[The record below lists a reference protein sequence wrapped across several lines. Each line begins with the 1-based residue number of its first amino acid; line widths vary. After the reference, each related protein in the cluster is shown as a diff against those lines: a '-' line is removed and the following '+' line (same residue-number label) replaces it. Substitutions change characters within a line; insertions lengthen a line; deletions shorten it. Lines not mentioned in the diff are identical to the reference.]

1 MHGHALFPS
10 PAPFSIEHDLE
21 GRSSLLFL
29 DPLTPNSGECDA
41 IRETIYRE
49 LNQAKG
55 RPLTE
60 EDLIRAFELAHK
72 RQQEIGGGAVSALI
86 VTEIEPSSPFLIVA
100 GVGDSHLYGIL
111 PDQAE
116 VLFCDPYQLDQ
127 HGMVS
132 IEKRGEALQNALGIP
147 GELDVYCR
155 KLSRSRCRYLVA
167 MSYGAYI
174 QLSDD
179 DWFQIDLSLG
189 SIDQLLTGLIS
200 QKVSEGHLVSVVIA
214 DPSSKKEQPLLV
226 PLKEKISNSSKFTK
240 RTTLIIGVG
249 LLATTLAFW
258 GAKGS
263 KEEEN
268 PPPPEMQTVELST
281 ALFEKAKAAPPL
293 AEERT
298 QSEPLFSELQEL
310 RLSLEWKERAI
321 AILRNQLQQLESGSD
336 LANLMAAQRDAY
348 LSAIADKSRIE
359 EAFNAL
365 QERQLA
371 TAARLSAASRE
382 LDGLRSQLFT
392 DGRSVEQIVAA
403 EETAREALADAER
416 GRQQLRYDLEQL
428 ILARAQESLELKSTY
443 ERLYKLEEALAEE
456 KYHRERLEQMV
467 ALLKE
472 RILSIGVEIPG
483 ESGQLLHV
491 NKLIAEAEQELDR
504 KMQSLYV
511 QEEELAALYQAYDDL
526 KCEYHEIAELSERR
540 GTALSQEQSRRQAL
554 ESALLDER
562 QQRAQLEALAANR
575 LEQERLLVHL
585 RDAQLEL
592 SEQVERLSDASLQ
605 LQREKA
611 HLELEI
617 EELFTAARS
626 KERAL
631 IEVAEQNSELASLLT
646 ERDRMLRDLQE
657 RNQGL
662 EYALH
667 QGQICLNG
675 PQEELEQTLL
685 QMSEENLSLQKRLAL
700 LEKSEDDLLYRQ
712 LVDNLR
718 EQREVISSI
727 EGSRQ
732 ELIRELEELK
742 HHQAGRWNEMADIS
756 IQERDFDKA
765 RSGVTQV
772 NGHQPVRIHMVKKGE
787 TLSSISQRYYGTSSR
802 WREIADANR
811 ETIREVDKI
820 PAGTPLIIPQ

>member
-1 MHGHALFPS
+1 MHGHALFSS

-29 DPLTPNSGECDA
+29 DPLTPSAKECDA

-60 EDLIRAFELAHK
+60 EDLIRALELAHK
-72 RQQEIGGGAVSALI
+72 RQQESGHGIISALL
-86 VTEIEPSSPFLIVA
+86 VTEIEPSSPYLIVA

-116 VLFCDPYQLDQ
+116 LLFCDPYQLDQ
-127 HGMVS
+127 HGLVS
-132 IEKRGEALQNALGIP
+132 IEKRSETLQNALGIP
-147 GELDVYCR
+147 GEIDVYCR

-174 QLSDD
+174 QISDD

-189 SIDQLLTGLIS
+189 AIDQLLTGLIS
-200 QKVSEGHLVSVVIA
+200 QKIHEGHLVSVVIA
-214 DPSSKKEQPLLV
+214 DPASAEKEQPLLA

-240 RTTLIIGVG
+240 RTSLIIGVG
-249 LLATTLAFW
+249 LFATTLAIW
-258 GAKGS
+258 GAKGKS
-263 KEEEN
+263 DEE
-268 PPPPEMQTVELST
+268 PSAPVMQTVELST
-281 ALFEKAKAAPPL
+281 ALFETTKATPPL

-348 LSAIADKSRIE
+348 LNAIADKTRIE

-365 QERQLA
+365 QERELA

-403 EETAREALADAER
+403 EEAAREALAEAER

-428 ILARAQESLELKSTY
+428 ILTRAQESLELKSTY

-456 KYHRERLEQMV
+456 QYHRERLEQMV
-467 ALLKE
+467 SLLKE
-472 RILSIGVEIPG
+472 RILSIGVELPG

-504 KMQSLYV
+504 KMESLYA

-526 KCEYHEIAELSERR
+526 KCDYHEIAELSERR
-540 GTALSQEQSRRQAL
+540 GSALSQEQSRRQAL

-585 RDAQLEL
+585 RDAQLQL
-592 SEQVERLSDASLQ
+592 SEQVERLTDASVQ

-631 IEVAEQNSELASLLT
+631 IEVAQQNNELAALVT

-675 PQEELEQTLL
+675 PQADLEQTLL
-685 QMSEENLSLQKRLAL
+685 QMSEENLALQKRLAV

-787 TLSSISQRYYGTSSR
+787 TLSSISQRYYGTAAR
-802 WREIADANR
+802 WRDIADANR
-811 ETIREVDKI
+811 ETIHEVDKI
-820 PAGTPLIIPQ
+820 PAGTPLVIPQ